1 MKKYGVIFDFDG
13 TLADTS
19 KGVLDSVEYALEK
32 MGAPSFDRRVLRGFI
47 GPSLYESF
55 QTITGL

>member
-32 MGAPSFDRRVLRGFI
+32 MAPLLSTAVCFGVHRSVAV
-47 GPSLYESF
+47 
-55 QTITGL
+55 

>member
-32 MGAPSFDRRVLRGFI
+32 VGALLSTVGFFA
-47 GPSLYESF
+47 GS
-55 QTITGL
+55 